1 MYSTKQK
8 FLELWLVPNL
18 AIHVDACLRD

>member
-8 FLELWLVPNL
+8 FLELWLVPYL
-18 AIHVDACLRD
+18 EIKVDACFRD